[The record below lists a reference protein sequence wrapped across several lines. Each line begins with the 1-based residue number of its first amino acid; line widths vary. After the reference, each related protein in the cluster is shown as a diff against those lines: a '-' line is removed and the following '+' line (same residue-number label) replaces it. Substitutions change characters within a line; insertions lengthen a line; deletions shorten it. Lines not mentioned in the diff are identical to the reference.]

1 MNQFLAH
8 VYNKQK
14 SWTVPLLK
22 ISTNLKL
29 ELSKNRD
36 EQNILRQQRK

>member
-22 ISTNLKL
+22 ISTTLKL
-29 ELSKNRD
+29 ELNKIQD
-36 EQNILRQQRK
+36 EQNILRQKRK